1 MRRGLL
7 LLVILVLVIG
17 GVWAWNNTQIFQYI
31 QNGEILTFESK
42 FTAEEIIE
50 LNSKDI
56 LGTAHQRELKETK
69 LKFYPYLLLEVKY
82 PYANKSSQEGV
93 QFWSLVDG
101 EMVLNT
107 KTWEKTHGFEDAIN
121 ANASPEDFRVMQALA
136 KNRAGMTLDQLQKAL
151 RIDGDLIT
159 SWVESAREKHLVVQ
173 HGKEITLHFQNP
185 KIPLTPQTEMSGSIV
200 TQPFAETTR
209 VSRNYSRSQI
219 ERMAR
224 AAFGDD
230 FTIRSVKEVFL
241 PVYSIET
248 INPDGSIFT
257 SFWNAINGN
266 RISKNWEG

>member
-1 MRRGLL
+1 MKRSLILL
-7 LLVILVLVIG
+7 AALVLVIG
-17 GVWAWNNTQIFQYI
+17 GVWAWNNTQLFQYI
-31 QNGEILTFESK
+31 QNGEILTFEAK
-42 FTAEEIIE
+42 FTPEEVLE
-50 LNSKDI
+50 LHNKDI
-56 LGTAHQRELKETK
+56 LGAAHQRELRETK

-82 PYANKSSQEGV
+82 PSANKTSSEGV

-121 ANASPEDFRVMQALA
+121 ANASPEDVKVMQALA
-136 KNRAGMTLDQLQKAL
+136 KNRIGMTLDQLQKAL
-151 RIDGDLIT
+151 HVDGDQVS

-173 HGKEITLHFQNP
+173 FGKEINLHFQNP
-185 KIPLTPQTEMSGSIV
+185 KIPLTPHTEMSESIV
-200 TQPFAETTR
+200 TQPYAETTK
-209 VSRNYSRSQI
+209 VTRNYSRSQI

-224 AAFGDD
+224 AAFGHD

-248 INPDGSIFT
+248 VNPDGSVFT

-266 RISKNWEG
+266 RISKNWE